1 VIRGFIGCPGAVE
14 PGPDGGSDGPRAVF
28 AGQPD
33 LGGGVGER
41 LSGRAGVEVAVGDQF
56 TGPQARPKQQP
67 VPFAAAGGQQAPDDA
82 PQPGFGVRGDWNQL
96 AQNATTGAGP
106 SGICG
111 GATGGACTRKGGLSD
126 LCWNCQA
133 GRGTTTRDT

>member
-14 PGPDGGSDGPRAVF
+14 SGPDGGSDGPRPVL

-41 LSGRAGVEVAVGDQF
+41 LSGRVGVEVAVGDQF

-67 VPFAAAGGQQAPDDA
+67 VPFAAAGGPAGARRCPAAWLRRARRRDRSWWRW
-82 PQPGFGVRGDWNQL
+82 PLPGAARPGRR
-96 AQNATTGAGP
+96 ATGARP
-106 SGICG
+106 
-111 GATGGACTRKGGLSD
+111 
-126 LCWNCQA
+126 A
-133 GRGTTTRDT
+133 GRRGGSH

>member
-1 VIRGFIGCPGAVE
+1 MIKGFIGCPGSVE
-14 PGPDGGSDGPRAVF
+14 PGPDGGSDGPRPVL

-67 VPFAAAGGQQAPDDA
+67 VPFAAAQIGLAGEDGPRAVA
-82 PQPGFGVRGDWNQL
+82 ATIRSGFHRAGAAYEPTDHP
-96 AQNATTGAGP
+96 AETTGR
-106 SGICG
+106 S
-111 GATGGACTRKGGLSD
+111 
-126 LCWNCQA
+126 
-133 GRGTTTRDT
+133 GRGAPPATPAEPALRLGCILRPT